1 MAPVGL
7 RSGEEPLCPLPSSLD
22 SSGPHESLLFLDS
35 WTQTSWDKE
44 GAGTPSYPLLP
55 APQAAQARKSEGE
68 EGRGAEGSTELHSW
82 NRTQA
87 LWPEL
92 GPLVQ
97 PLLVERMT
105 LRLREAR
112 ALPKATQQKWVFEPL
127 AGACL
132 SAPGSDVL

>member
-1 MAPVGL
+1 MSPTLFPRQLWTPRKPPNYPLTAGHRHPGT
-7 RSGEEPLCPLPSSLD
+7 RKEPEHPRTRSSLLPRLHRP
-22 SSGPHESLLFLDS
+22 G
-35 WTQTSWDKE
+35 KVRVRR
-44 GAGTPSYPLLP
+44 AGGQKGTRNFIP
-55 APQAAQARKSEGE
+55 G
-68 EGRGAEGSTELHSW
+68 TEL
-82 NRTQA
+82 QA

-97 PLLVERMT
+97 PLLVERIT